1 MVSGIEALGSSPLM
15 HGMGEDELGTL
26 LRTAEERTYNVG
38 DCIIEEGKPS
48 DCLYILVAGVVV
60 VTKGLG
66 DDQVMLNMLDQ
77 CGDFFGEMSL
87 IDILPHSAN
96 VYARDNVRVLAIPK
110 QVLTTLF
117 IRVPR
122 IQMTLVL
129 NIARNVTPPA

>member
-66 DDQVMLNMLDQ
+66 DDQVMLNTLDQ